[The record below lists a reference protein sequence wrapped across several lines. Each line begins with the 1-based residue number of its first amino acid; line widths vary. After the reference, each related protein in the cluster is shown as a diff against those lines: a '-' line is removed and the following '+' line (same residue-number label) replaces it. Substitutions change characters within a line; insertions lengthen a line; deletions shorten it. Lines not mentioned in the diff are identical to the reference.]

1 MEKQIPEITGTLF
14 IVLFIHSFFFY
25 FLFSIFFTY
34 SYHCLKLNQILFYS
48 GTSLSLYAL

>member
-34 SYHCLKLNQILFYS
+34 SIIVWNWTKF
-48 GTSLSLYAL
+48 